1 MLFLDVLL
9 YSYVGE
15 WLIQAVFVM
24 LTIRFYPLNKI
35 MTWLVLNGY
44 IFTYDMVL
52 KQIMVQLF
60 I

>member
-15 WLIQAVFVM
+15 WLIRAVFVM